1 MGNAVWVG
9 IAVGRNIIGDAVTIC
24 IGPGR
29 KAAFRTITLAVAVAI
44 IVQIVRRAVAIGVH
58 GGIE

>member
-44 IVQIVRRAVAIGVH
+44 IVQIVRRAVAIGV
-58 GGIE
+58 